1 MATKMVTKMVTKEPS
16 SITSVR
22 LFAPTVLET
31 VGNSGV
37 TEGYGGDE
45 GALTFYH
52 IVSSPTYLSI
62 RWYY

>member
-1 MATKMVTKMVTKEPS
+1 MVTKMVTKEPS

-37 TEGYGGDE
+37 TEGFGGDE
-45 GALTFYH
+45 GDRTPDLNAASVAL
-52 IVSSPTYLSI
+52 SQLSYVPG
-62 RWYY
+62 R

>member
-1 MATKMVTKMVTKEPS
+1 MVTKMVTKEPS

-45 GALTFYH
+45 GGFQSMH
-52 IVSSPTYLSI
+52 
-62 RWYY
+62 